1 MLHRVLIALAL
12 LLAGQAVAQPDARL
26 RGLLTEGDRA
36 RLNLIIRK
44 RQVEVRRQ
52 RSVPRGFTVPGGT
65 LVTGR
70 GWLAASRRVVT
81 ASALVEGWPVDAA
94 DVIEVLAPD
103 GVWRPAAVGL
113 IDARTGLAV
122 LDVDLPPIS
131 EGPAA
136 EKGALWPGR
145 RVYAAGPSWPVELLV
160 QARGAGDLRWYW
172 VLAGP
177 PLSPGTPLFDP
188 GGNLISVVGLLGAG
202 GVPLALPEESI
213 ADLRAREG
221 DWLP

>member
-177 PLSPGTPLFDP
+177 PSPGTPSSIP
-188 GGNLISVVGLLGAG
+188 GATSSPWSACWAG
-202 GVPLALPEESI
+202 RLALALPRGVHRRS
-213 ADLRAREG
+213 AGPGR